1 MVGYQYLPVSKNAI
15 FDRQHP
21 MFVGVNL
28 AFDIKSEVS
37 KYQNAMTLVAMEIEK
52 YQWNVM
58 VTGEP
63 DNLDDSSFIRNIFL
77 LVETQTMY
85 MHFQLEV

>member
-1 MVGYQYLPVSKNAI
+1 
-15 FDRQHP
+15 
-21 MFVGVNL
+21 
-28 AFDIKSEVS
+28 
-37 KYQNAMTLVAMEIEK
+37 MTLVAMEIEK

-85 MHFQLEV
+85 MNFQLEL